1 MIADAPALPLAERA
15 DLAADADRPIVFP
28 KGLLGFPECRQFHL
42 TATARPGFF
51 WLRCLEHPA
60 LRFLLVDPF
69 LFFDGYSVELAD
81 HDIGELD
88 AHDSSDI
95 AILATV
101 TLPRSAAEPCTA
113 NLQGPIAINAR
124 RRVARQLV
132 LADSTFGLR
141 CPLDLAR
148 ADAA

>member
-1 MIADAPALPLAERA
+1 MIADAPVLPLAGRP
-15 DLAADADRPIVFP
+15 DLAAEADRPILFP
-28 KGLLGFPECRQFHL
+28 RGLLGFPECREFHL

-51 WLRCLEHPA
+51 WLRSLEHPA

-69 LFFDGYSVELAD
+69 LYFDGYSVELAD
-81 HDIGELD
+81 HDVGEL
-88 AHDSSDI
+88 AAGDSSEI

-101 TLPRSAAEPCTA
+101 TLPRTAADRCTA

-132 LADSTFGLR
+132 LPDSTFGLR
-141 CPLDLAR
+141 CPLDLAP